1 MPEPLEDKSNLVE
14 DKKNPQ
20 ANRSKTPDSKQAV
33 PPGNKWKRKNLS
45 LILAMVLVSI
55 FLVQLLDSQNPVE
68 EKSYSDFQ
76 AIIADTTLAISS
88 IEMQRIGEGYVLVG
102 ERELTPD
109 EQAKRKETSSAFS
122 SRTVKFKT
130 LLPDLDAPMQ
140 QLLNTLTARGVKIEF
155 IKETRWLSYLST
167 LFPLFLLIGF
177 FWFMMARQGGGMGGS
192 RGIFSFGKIKGKLM
206 EENRPKITFKDVAGA
221 DEAKQELEEII
232 AFLKDPNRFSKL
244 GGRIPK
250 GVLLLGP
257 PGTGKTLLAKAVAG
271 EAEVPFFS
279 MSGSDFVEM
288 FVGVGASRVR
298 DLFEQGKKNAP
309 CIIFIDEI
317 DAVGRHRGAGLGGG
331 HDEREQTLN
340 QLLVEMD
347 GFTSN
352 DGVIL
357 IAATNRPDVLDP
369 ALLRPGRFDRQV
381 VVDLPD
387 SRGREGI
394 LRVHLEKRK
403 VPVRDDVNVAKIAQ
417 GTPGLSGADLENLV
431 NEACLLA
438 ARFGG
443 SQVAMIDFEEAKD
456 KIMIG
461 SERHSRIITE
471 EEKKTTAYHEAG
483 HAIVSLMVKYSDPL
497 HKVTII
503 PRGRALGITF
513 QLPEKDMYTVDS
525 RYVLDKIAILM
536 GGRGAELL
544 LFGQKNTGASNDIEK
559 ATELARK
566 YVCEWGMS
574 DLGPL
579 SYGKKQEEIFLGR
592 EISQHRD
599 YSEATAIQIDRE
611 VRKIVDG
618 QMERTMK
625 LLEEN
630 RQKLVNLAEALLTH
644 EVLETDEIMKAIEG
658 ELLSDTRKSRSYLKG
673 RVDRKARAAAGETG
687 SMGGEEAPVTEAR
700 AAETPDASSPD
711 ADKDNKGGR
720 FDATV

>member
-1 MPEPLEDKSNLVE
+1 MPEPLEDKRNLVE

-206 EENRPKITFKDVAGA
+206 EENRPKISFKDVAGA

-369 ALLRPGRFDRQV
+369 ALL
-381 VVDLPD
+381 
-387 SRGREGI
+387 
-394 LRVHLEKRK
+394 
-403 VPVRDDVNVAKIAQ
+403 
-417 GTPGLSGADLENLV
+417 
-431 NEACLLA
+431 
-438 ARFGG
+438 
-443 SQVAMIDFEEAKD
+443 
-456 KIMIG
+456 
-461 SERHSRIITE
+461 
-471 EEKKTTAYHEAG
+471 
-483 HAIVSLMVKYSDPL
+483 
-497 HKVTII
+497 
-503 PRGRALGITF
+503 
-513 QLPEKDMYTVDS
+513 
-525 RYVLDKIAILM
+525 
-536 GGRGAELL
+536 
-544 LFGQKNTGASNDIEK
+544 
-559 ATELARK
+559 
-566 YVCEWGMS
+566 
-574 DLGPL
+574 
-579 SYGKKQEEIFLGR
+579 
-592 EISQHRD
+592 
-599 YSEATAIQIDRE
+599 
-611 VRKIVDG
+611 
-618 QMERTMK
+618 
-625 LLEEN
+625 
-630 RQKLVNLAEALLTH
+630 
-644 EVLETDEIMKAIEG
+644 
-658 ELLSDTRKSRSYLKG
+658 
-673 RVDRKARAAAGETG
+673 
-687 SMGGEEAPVTEAR
+687 
-700 AAETPDASSPD
+700 
-711 ADKDNKGGR
+711 
-720 FDATV
+720 